1 MGASFTN
8 YQIHSTSVAAVKK
21 ALEPLTKSRAY
32 ISSEKNGWITVYD
45 ETSDE
50 QSAALTRIGPAL
62 SKSLQTAV
70 FAFLVYDSDVA
81 MYWLYQNGTLEDEF
95 NSAPDFFDEDLD
107 EKSRDRVRG
116 NANRLLP
123 LCISGTAREQIEE
136 VIHPEDG
143 LPMMAEDI
151 LEDLARLLGIDDA
164 RISLGFTYF
173 ENEGEEILSDAGEY
187 EPVGK
192 KTARKKNPSPEK
204 LNRPAPP
211 MPEMFPLA
219 IGMLT
224 ECWSGKHELALDS
237 FRPILALTGAK
248 PPEID
253 GMFDVFREECDRGA
267 RDLLK
272 LSKLPDRPTIE
283 ELKAARDKGPE
294 SLAQLLTARTPTMLA
309 DIASNAVREGLEKF
323 VAALLAEGLDP
334 NSKDHDGDT
343 LITSA
348 ENLGVN
354 SRIYLMLKSA
364 REKKP

>member
-8 YQIHSTSVAAVKK
+8 YQIRSTSVAAVKK
-21 ALEPLTKSRAY
+21 ALEPLIKSRAY
-32 ISSEKNGWITVYD
+32 ISPEKNGWITVYD

-50 QSAALTRIGPAL
+50 RSEALTRIGPAL
-62 SKSLQTAV
+62 SKSLETAV

-95 NSAPDFFDEDLD
+95 NSAPDYFEEDVDEN
-107 EKSRDRVRG
+107 SRDRVRG
-116 NANRLLP
+116 NADRLQP
-123 LCISGTAREQIEE
+123 LCIPDTTREQIEE
-136 VIHPEDG
+136 VIHPADG
-143 LPMMAEDI
+143 LPLMAEDI
-151 LEDLARLLGIDDA
+151 FGYLARLLGIDDA

-173 ENEGEEILSDAGEY
+173 EDEAEEILSDAREY

-192 KTARKKNPSPEK
+192 KSARKKNPSPEK
-204 LNRPAPP
+204 LNQPAPP
-211 MPEMFPLA
+211 RPEMFPLA

-224 ECWSGKHELALDS
+224 QCWSGKYEQAMDS
-237 FRPILALTGAK
+237 FRPILAFTGTK
-248 PPEID
+248 PAQMD
-253 GMFDVFREECDRGA
+253 GMVDVFREECDRGA

-272 LSKLPDRPTIE
+272 LSKLPGRPTIE

-294 SLAQLLTARTPTMLA
+294 ALAQLLTARTPTMLA

-343 LITSA
+343 LITAA
-348 ENLGVN
+348 EKLGVN
-354 SRIYLMLKSA
+354 SRIYLMMKSA